1 VATGHYFKFNAPHL
15 LTKNIFTMALDW
27 TMLDARHQFIP
38 LHDETTIMSID
49 RDSQVEI
56 SLTIPPSGTAATGG
70 NGVVKKMKERGRL
83 WLTNKRVRLSLHIKV
98 WV

>member
-1 VATGHYFKFNAPHL
+1 
-15 LTKNIFTMALDW
+15 MALDW

-56 SLTIPPSGTAATGG
+56 SLTIPPSGTATTGG
-70 NGVVKKMKERGRL
+70 NGVVKKMKEKGRL